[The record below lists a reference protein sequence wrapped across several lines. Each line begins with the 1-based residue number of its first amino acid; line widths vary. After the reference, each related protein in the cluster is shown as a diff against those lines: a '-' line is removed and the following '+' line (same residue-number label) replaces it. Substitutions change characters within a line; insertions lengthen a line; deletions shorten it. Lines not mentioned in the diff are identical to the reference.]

1 MPPRIDAPPAA
12 AAAVLDERRV
22 RRHDLARVRGVQ
34 HVRVRVGV
42 VRARQEPRRRPASHA
57 ARVLVASRLPAGHVH
72 LLPRAGVP
80 HAELQL
86 SHSISGAGLRGGGV
100 EQLRQRGRL
109 AGRAA
114 LHVLDIVLEHGGGV
128 DADALEARVAPRGE
142 ALDRPEVEVR
152 VGDFV
157 ARAEP
162 GLCAAHAMPLLNL
175 VPQVPVRRV
184 EHEKRLVRRRA
195 ADPELRPRGASERWL
210 RACRRGVGGGR
221 EVDPDRRAVNWRLPP
236 HVEILWVHGRQLD
249 PAPVVAATVEPRA

>member
-86 SHSISGAGLRGGGV
+86 SHSVACAGLRGGGV

-109 AGRAA
+109 AGRPA

-142 ALDRPEVEVR
+142 APIRISKAPGGKPALRGLSLTAGTGVCGEVST
-152 VGDFV
+152 GS
-157 ARAEP
+157 
-162 GLCAAHAMPLLNL
+162 L
-175 VPQVPVRRV
+175 
-184 EHEKRLVRRRA
+184 
-195 ADPELRPRGASERWL
+195 
-210 RACRRGVGGGR
+210 GGGSTR
-221 EVDPDRRAVNWRLPP
+221 WRLCGPSRARTLRGP
-236 HVEILWVHGRQLD
+236 RD
-249 PAPVVAATVEPRA
+249 APSQSGSAGSRTAR